1 MRPPTR
7 STRSVR
13 THPNKATTSVRRS
26 RGASGPTPL
35 ASSEPSNNTT
45 TTPPPKPRPQRASSS
60 ADAKVDP
67 DTSPGSDPAPAAPAP
82 LAPPPPGPVITCF
95 PVFPPPTVNA
105 ATFVLENRHRP
116 SPRPE
121 IPLVVDPHNA
131 GSHPPLPIVSGNL
144 KPPRPRHRMS
154 SSKLETL
161 DAFFRRNTHPSRREK
176 EAICKDLDV

>member
-13 THPNKATTSVRRS
+13 THPNKATTSARRS

-35 ASSEPSNNTT
+35 SSSEPTNTT
-45 TTPPPKPRPQRASSS
+45 TTPLPKPRPQRASSS
-60 ADAKVDP
+60 TDAKVDP
-67 DTSPGSDPAPAAPAP
+67 DTFPGSDHAPAAPAP
-82 LAPPPPGPVITCF
+82 PPPRPVVTCF
-95 PVFPPPTVNA
+95 PVFPPPAVNA
-105 ATFVLENRHRP
+105 GSFVLENPHRP
-116 SPRPE
+116 PPFRPE
-121 IPLVVDPHNA
+121 TPLVVDPHCT
-131 GSHPPLPIVSGNL
+131 GEPSPLPIVSGNL
-144 KPPRPRHRMS
+144 KPPRPRHRMA

>member
-13 THPNKATTSVRRS
+13 THPNKTTTSARR
-26 RGASGPTPL
+26 L
-35 ASSEPSNNTT
+35 ASSETSNT

-67 DTSPGSDPAPAAPAP
+67 DTSPGPGSAPAAPAP
-82 LAPPPPGPVITCF
+82 PAPPPPGPVITCF
-95 PVFPPPTVNA
+95 PVFPPPAVNV
-105 ATFVLENRHRP
+105 ATFVFENHHRP
-116 SPRPE
+116 PPSRPE
-121 IPLVVDPHNA
+121 TPLVVDPHNA
-131 GSHPPLPIVSGNL
+131 GSASPLPIVSGNL